1 LKNPLALGV
10 FLCVLPP
17 FIATLRYAFI
27 FNFSEKVLRMQQA
40 EQKKRIFVTGGA
52 GYIGSHVVLA
62 LGEAGYDVLTY
73 DNLSTGNS
81 DSVLYGDL
89 VVGDLA
95 DKSLLIKT
103 LTDFK
108 PDAVMHFAAS
118 IEVGESVSNPLKYYR
133 NNSANAL
140 NLLEALRVTGV
151 GQMIFSS
158 TAAVYGNPAELP
170 VLEETPLLPINPYG
184 TSKMM
189 TEHFLAD
196 LSLADKD
203 FRYVAL
209 RYFNVAGADPQAR
222 LGQDYA
228 NPTHLITRALKT
240 ALGAFAKLQVFGT
253 DYPTEDGTCIRDYIH
268 VADLAQAHLDALSYL
283 FAGEKSAI
291 FNCGYGHGFSVTEVV
306 DMAKQVTGIDFPVEE
321 AGRREGDPAELIAGC
336 DKIRKVLNWQPRND
350 DLKTILQTA
359 WAWEKKLAAR
369 DL

>member
-1 LKNPLALGV
+1 MSSSSQPTRV
-10 FLCVLPP
+10 V
-17 FIATLRYAFI
+17 
-27 FNFSEKVLRMQQA
+27 
-40 EQKKRIFVTGGA
+40 VTGGA

-81 DSVLYGDL
+81 DAILSGEL

-95 DKSLLIKT
+95 DKDLLVKT
-103 LTDFK
+103 LTEFE
-108 PDAVMHFAAS
+108 PTAVLHFAAS
-118 IEVGESVSNPLKYYR
+118 IEVGESVTNPLKYYR

-140 NLLEALRVTGV
+140 NLLEALRVAGV

-158 TAAVYGNPAELP
+158 TAAVYGNPTQLP
-170 VLEETPLLPINPYG
+170 VTEEAPLQPINPYG
-184 TSKMM
+184 SSKMM

-196 LSLADKD
+196 LAQANAD

-209 RYFNVAGADPQAR
+209 RYFNVAGADPETR

-240 ALGAFAKLQVFGT
+240 ALGIFPKLQVFGT

-283 FAGEKSAI
+283 TAGHPSTI
-291 FNCGYGHGFSVTEVV
+291 LNCGYGHGFSVKDVV
-306 DMAKQVTGIDFPVEE
+306 AMAKKVTGIEFPVVETD
-321 AGRREGDPAELIAGC
+321 RRAGDPAELIAGC
-336 DKIRKVLNWQPRND
+336 EKIRKELDWKPRFD
-350 DLKTILQTA
+350 ELEIILRTA
-359 WAWEKKLAAR
+359 WNWEKKLAAR
-369 DL
+369 DM